1 MRWHHWFRDTL
12 GQPQARRVSRSRP
25 PGRGGLRPRLE
36 QFEYR
41 TLLSSYTAASVS
53 DLIND
58 INAANSGGGSNTI
71 TLAAKT
77 NFTLTA
83 VNNTTDGGNGLPVIA
98 ANDNLTIVGN
108 GDSLQRD
115 SKGPAFRLFDVATG
129 ASLTLTNL
137 TVQNGLASG
146 AGGGILN
153 NGTLSVSGCTVSG
166 NSAGSDGG
174 GLSNFG
180 TMTVQNSTLSGNS
193 ADGVGGGI
201 DNEVGSITISGSTL
215 SHNSTPGFGG
225 GIYNGEANL
234 DISGCT
240 VSHNTATEDGGG
252 IYLYQSGSVSIDNSV
267 VCNNHAASG
276 DDLFDFSPFN
286 IVTISNSTVCVIVDG
301 FTT

>member
-1 MRWHHWFRDTL
+1 MRWHHWFRNGLT
-12 GQPQARRVSRSRP
+12 QPRMGRISRP
-25 PGRGGLRPRLE
+25 PGRGRLRPRLE
-36 QFEYR
+36 QFEDR

-58 INAANSGGGSNTI
+58 INAANAGGGSNTI
-71 TLAAKT
+71 ELAAKT
-77 NFTLTA
+77 KFTLTA
-83 VNNTTDGGNGLPVIA
+83 VDNTTDGGNGLPVIA
-98 ANDNLTIVGN
+98 ANDNLTIAGN
-108 GDSLQRD
+108 GDSLQRN
-115 SKGPAFRLFDVATG
+115 SKSPAFRLFDVATG

-137 TVQNGLASG
+137 TVNNGLTSG

-153 NGTLSVSGCTVSG
+153 NGTLSVSGCTLSG
-166 NSAGSDGG
+166 NSADSGG
-174 GLSNFG
+174 GIWGG

-215 SHNSTPGFGG
+215 SHNSADVGG
-225 GIYNGEANL
+225 GIYNGAGFLN
-234 DISGCT
+234 ISGCT
-240 VSHNTATEDGGG
+240 VSHNTATQDGGG
-252 IYLYQSGSVSIDNSV
+252 IYLSQSGDVWIDNSV